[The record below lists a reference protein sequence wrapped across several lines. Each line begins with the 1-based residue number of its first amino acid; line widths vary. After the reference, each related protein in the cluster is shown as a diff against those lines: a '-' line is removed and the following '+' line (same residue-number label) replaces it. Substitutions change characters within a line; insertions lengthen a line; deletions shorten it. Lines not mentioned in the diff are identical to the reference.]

1 MGRAWRFLINADSCA
16 VTVVMDGVLVR
27 LSHVLER
34 IIASLSAKSLQ
45 QGGRNDALLV
55 ARISIHSNEIVQHVI
70 NAIFTQRLTDPESAD
85 VMYDTKITLA
95 DTHSVDNSF

>member
-1 MGRAWRFLINADSCA
+1 
-16 VTVVMDGVLVR
+16 MDGVLVR

-45 QGGRNDALLV
+45 RGGRNDALLV
-55 ARISIHSNEIVQHVI
+55 ARISIRSNAIVQHVI

-85 VMYDTKITLA
+85 GRYNTKNTLT
-95 DTHSVDNSF
+95 DTHTNS